1 MRILSRSRVYF
12 AARPGCWPGRALP
25 TSGCP
30 QPGRPRSGC
39 ARHEPSPDATRIA
52 TVRQSCV
59 ATDGASWAPAARA
72 ASPAPSPR
80 SRQRPQRQPEASRTR
95 PVRNLLSR
103 EEGPRRLGV
112 LHQEA
117 VIVDA
122 TEEPTGRVE
131 EVPSH
136 HLACRDLRHAR
147 QQVEHVLQVFGCRR
161 HAMPLLKSHADRLR
175 ARFRLA
181 YVLGAGSCRRL
192 VLPVP
197 LYAILPGVHGGVNL
211 GHVLRLLGRHVLDD

>member
-12 AARPGCWPGRALP
+12 AARPGCWPSRALP

-39 ARHEPSPDATRIA
+39 ARHEPFLDATRIA

-80 SRQRPQRQPEASRTR
+80 SRQRPQRPPEASRTR
-95 PVRNLLSR
+95 PRTEPPQPR
-103 EEGPRRLGV
+103 GGPATPRCPSPGSGHRRRHRRAYRTRRGGAL
-112 LHQEA
+112 
-117 VIVDA
+117 
-122 TEEPTGRVE
+122 
-131 EVPSH
+131 PSS
-136 HLACRDLRHAR
+136 CRDLRHAR